1 MILTALLS
9 VKNRSRARNG
19 CVLFT
24 EKDKKRE
31 KECESRQET
40 KRNLPP
46 PPVPLRPKLR
56 LFDPAL
62 FTGAANP

>member
-31 KECESRQET
+31 KERESRQET
-40 KRNLPP
+40 KRNP